1 MKDKILDAFGKPM
14 LSIDIGSQNIK
25 IVEGKYAAGKVSIS
39 KAVTVPTP
47 PETFYNGEIIDRARV
62 ELAINETLKK
72 ESIRAK
78 NVAFTLESTEAIS
91 REIVLPWAKPQ
102 ELGQIIRF
110 EAEQY
115 LPIEMEKYILQYKI
129 MSEFEEEGTKKV
141 TVLVVALPKVMG
153 EDYLDLGRNTGLTPH
168 YLDIHS
174 NSIHKLLHPK
184 AVVNDSYPLE
194 EQTIA
199 AIDLGHQFIN
209 ITIIDKGLFKFS
221 RLLKRGG
228 KDIDVNISNLFTVSL
243 EEAKSRKREIK
254 DISQDTEQID
264 PSSSTSIV
272 KETITGW
279 LEDIQKVF
287 RYHTSR
293 STDNVID
300 SICIYGGSSNI
311 EGISTYIQK
320 FFNTP
325 TFKINGLN
333 NVKFDNNSKEISISN
348 YINAIGSIIRR

>member
-39 KAVTVPTP
+39 KTVTVPTP
-47 PETFYNGEIIDRARV
+47 PETFYNGEIIDRARI
-62 ELAINETLKK
+62 ELAINEVLKK

-78 NVAFTLESTEAIS
+78 SVAFTLESTEAIS

-102 ELGQIIRF
+102 ELGQIIKF

-115 LPIEMEKYILQYKI
+115 LPIEMEKYILQHKI
-129 MSEFEEEGTKKV
+129 MSEFEEEGIKKI

-153 EDYLDLGRNTGLTPH
+153 EDYLDLGRNTGLLPH

-194 EQTIA
+194 KQTIA

-209 ITIIDKGLFKFS
+209 ITIIDKGQFKFS
-221 RLLKRGG
+221 RLLNIGG
-228 KDIDVNISNLFTVSL
+228 KDIDINISNLLNISS
-243 EEAKSRKREIK
+243 EEAEAKKKEIK
-254 DISQDTEQID
+254 NISHSAEQND
-264 PSSSTSIV
+264 PIKIEYTV
-272 KETITGW
+272 KETITTW

-300 SICIYGGSSNI
+300 SICIYGGSSHI
-311 EGISTYIQK
+311 EGISTYIQE

-333 NVKFDNNSKEISISN
+333 NVKFDNSSKEISISN